1 MDSTPFP
8 AEEAE
13 AYINAADEGRNLNST
28 WVEDYLG
35 LRVNQPLPGCLKCSL
50 LVPLDTD

>member
-1 MDSTPFP
+1 MGSAPFP

-13 AYINAADEGRNLNST
+13 VYINAADKARNLNST
-28 WVEDYLG
+28 WAEDYLG

-50 LVPLDTD
+50 LAPLNTD